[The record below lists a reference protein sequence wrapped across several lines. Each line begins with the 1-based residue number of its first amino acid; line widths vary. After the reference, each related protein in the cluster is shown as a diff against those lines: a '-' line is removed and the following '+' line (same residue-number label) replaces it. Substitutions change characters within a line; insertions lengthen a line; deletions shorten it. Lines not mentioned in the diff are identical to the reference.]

1 MTQAVLLTGAAG
13 FIGMHVAER
22 LLARGEKVVGLDNLN
37 NYYEVS
43 LKESRLARIA
53 SHPNFTFVKL
63 DVADRPGMEQLFA
76 STPIDRVVHLAA
88 QAGVRHSLTAPF
100 DYVSANLQGFLTILE
115 GCRQRQVKHLVYAS
129 SSSVY
134 GLNSQLPFSVHGGAD
149 HPVSLYAATKK
160 ANEVMAHSYC
170 HLFGFPAT
178 GLRFFTVY
186 GPWGRPDMA
195 LFHFTKRILAG
206 ETIELYNYG
215 KMRRD
220 FTYVDDIVDGII
232 AVLDRPAQSD
242 PKWKESD
249 PSTSSAKHRV
259 LNIGGA
265 DPVELTRFVA
275 AIEKATG
282 CKAKIELKP
291 MQPGDV
297 EATAADVTDLEQGY
311 GVRPQVNIET
321 GVERFV
327 QWYRKYYGV

>member
-1 MTQAVLLTGAAG
+1 MTILVTGAAG
-13 FIGMHVAER
+13 FIGMHVVER
-22 LLARGEKVVGLDNLN
+22 LLARGENVVGLDNLN

-53 SHPNFTFVKL
+53 SHPNFTFQKL
-63 DVADRPGMEQLFA
+63 DVADRPAMEALFA

-265 DPVELTRFVA
+265 DPVELSRFVA
-275 AIEKATG
+275 AIEKSTG

-297 EATAADVTDLEQGY
+297 EATAADVSDLEQGY

-321 GVERFV
+321 GVEKFV